1 MYGAS
6 ETRRTPDDPVNPRIA
21 SSDRCKHPY
30 LDTER
35 GAPKGDTVPIRV
47 GYCHWVLVDRPNLRW
62 VSIAILDE
70 QRLGRG
76 TGNNSPRGHAE
87 VCPRDC
93 GRDSGAQVREEGGV
107 VVESAVAGQGCDELC
122 AVDSDRRGKDEGGIW

>member
-47 GYCHWVLVDRPNLRW
+47 GHSRRVLVDRPNLRW
-62 VSIAILDE
+62 GSIAVLDE
-70 QRLGRG
+70 QRLRCC
-76 TGNNSPRGHAE
+76 TGNGSPRGHAE
-87 VCPRDC
+87 GRDC
-93 GRDSGAQVREEGGV
+93 NAQAREERCGTNIASYGN
-107 VVESAVAGQGCDELC
+107 
-122 AVDSDRRGKDEGGIW
+122 RRGENM

>member
-47 GYCHWVLVDRPNLRW
+47 GHSRRVLVDRPNLCW
-62 VSIAILDE
+62 VSIAVLDE
-70 QRLGRG
+70 QRLGCG
-76 TGNNSPRGHAE
+76 AAHYSPRGHAE
-87 VCPRDC
+87 VRSGDV
-93 GRDSGAQVREEGGV
+93 GRGVGAQAQEERGGPDIA
-107 VVESAVAGQGCDELC
+107 SYGN
-122 AVDSDRRGKDEGGIW
+122 RR